1 MTKIN
6 EIIEKVSPYY
16 AKRGKLKEAGLIG
29 NVAETEHKLIYDS
42 SSETLEPIYFFI
54 LDLIEEFGYKT
65 EKLVDNF
72 TQSPSSSN
80 FAEMGQRKTIM
91 QQQAGKIMVDVNAV
105 LRSVL
110 NIIYDLK
117 EFRIRLQSYEDLKNS
132 KNKEAALLSLKQ
144 IWMDKVDINKGNSSL
159 KAMGLGQAGFSTLID
174 AFLVVKKPE
183 DVKKLD
189 LNDRIKRILL
199 PRVKEFYI
207 WLKQSETE
215 LKKRY
220 KLEKIYLK
228 SQVSSLKL
236 YSRWA
241 RPYLKAASDL
251 EGSENKSAGLVKS
264 FNTTILELTI
274 LGRFKTKVKGN
285 DKLSIEVQKLEKSM
299 KRNYNDCI
307 LIDFV
312 FRAIPKQGV
321 HIGRSEITFRGYA
334 LNDEELE
341 KMKKELEQDDMH
353 EVLNLI
359 EGSTTESLGELQE
372 EINFFL
378 DENERE
384 EKEEKKSSDGS
395 NPFVA
400 LIGGYNKKSKKSKD
414 ESKTKDKPIKKDNY
428 LEKNYLRK
436 IAAGDAQEKVFTIFD
451 VYKKS
456 HGMPS
461 YT

>member
-1 MTKIN
+1 MDKIN
-6 EIIEKVSPYY
+6 EIISKVSPYY
-16 AKRGKLKEAGLIG
+16 TKRAKDKEKGLIDS
-29 NVAETEHKLIYDS
+29 VAETEHTLVYDS

-72 TQSPSSSN
+72 TQSPSSTN
-80 FAEMGQRKTIM
+80 FGEIGQRKTIM
-91 QQQAGKIMVDVNAV
+91 QQQASKILADIGVVT
-105 LRSVL
+105 RGVL

-117 EFRIRLQSYEDLKNS
+117 EFRMRLQSYKDLKNP
-132 KNKEAALLSLKQ
+132 KTKEAALLSLKQ

-159 KAMGLGQAGFSTLID
+159 KVMGLGQAGFSTLID

-199 PRVKEFYI
+199 PRIKEFQI
-207 WLKQSETE
+207 WVKQSEAE
-215 LKKRY
+215 LEKRY
-220 KLEKIYLK
+220 SLEKIYLK
-228 SQVSSLKL
+228 NQVSSLKL

-241 RPYLKAASDL
+241 RPYLKAAQDL
-251 EGSENKSAGLVKS
+251 EGAENQSSALVKS

-274 LGRFKTKVKGN
+274 LGKMKTKIKGN
-285 DKLSIEVQKLEKSM
+285 ENLSAEVQKLEKSV

-307 LIDFV
+307 LVDFV

-334 LNDEELE
+334 LNDEELAKLE
-341 KMKKELEQDDMH
+341 KELEQDDMH
-353 EVLNLI
+353 EALKLI
-359 EGSTTESLGELQE
+359 KGSTTDSLDQLQE

-378 DENERE
+378 DEKTKGEDT
-384 EKEEKKSSDGS
+384 KKSSDGS

-400 LIGGYNKKSKKSKD
+400 LVGGYNEKSEKVKEVTK
-414 ESKTKDKPIKKDNY
+414 EKTVKKDNY
-428 LEKNYLRK
+428 LEKTYIRP
-436 IAAGDAQEKVFTIFD
+436 AAIEDAKTKVFTIFD
-451 VYKKS
+451 VYKKA